1 MAGAGEATVR
11 TGLLE
16 ERRGRVLLLTLNRPE
31 SLNAL
36 VAEMGAALA
45 EAIGEGARDAAVG
58 AIVITGAGRGFCSG
72 GDIAFMKD
80 VMERGGRWNDFKGV
94 VHAGRDVALAVR
106 SCPKP
111 VIAAVNGAA
120 AGGGMGLALA
130 CDIRWASEKA
140 KFAQSFAR
148 IGLHPDW
155 GSLHAL
161 TRLAGPSRA
170 LELMWTGDPVDAAE
184 ALRLGIVSRVLP
196 ADSLVDETVAFAARL
211 AEGAGF
217 ALAEIKRSVQA
228 AAVLTPEGCL
238 ERELEGQERCWNSR
252 DANEG
257 IASFLEKRPPK
268 FEGR

>member
-1 MAGAGEATVR
+1 MESILVAR
-11 TGLLE
+11 H
-16 ERRGRVLLLTLNRPE
+16 GRVLLVTLNRPE

-36 VAEMGAALA
+36 VAEMGHALA
-45 EAIGEGARDAAVG
+45 VAVQDAAADAGVG
-58 AIVITGAGRGFCSG
+58 AVVVTGAGRGFCSG
-72 GDIAFMKD
+72 GDIAFMQE
-80 VMERGGRWNDFKGV
+80 VMANGARWEDFRGV
-94 VHAGRDVALAVR
+94 VSAGREFALAIR
-106 SCPKP
+106 ACPKP

-130 CDIRWASEKA
+130 CDIRWASERA

-148 IGLHPDW
+148 LGLHPDW

-196 ADSLVDETVAFAARL
+196 AESLLEETLAFATRL

-217 ALAEIKRSVQA
+217 AIGEIKRSVQA
-228 AAVLTPEGCL
+228 AASLIPEGCL
-238 ERELEGQERCWNSR
+238 DRELKGQERCWNSK
-252 DANEG
+252 DAKEG
-257 IASFLEKRPPK
+257 IAAFLEKRPPK